1 LVTPFTTEPV
11 VLVTSSTV
19 DPTVLVTS
27 CTVDVVVSVTWSTTS
42 VAESTV
48 PVTVFD
54 NSEPRPSEELV
65 KLVLV
70 GAVVAGTVVV
80 CSCCCCCSTPTT
92 SSRLPLP
99 LVLSCACTA
108 AITRQAAVITR
119 TNTQCI
125 VLTACQCVKCSMLR
139 PGRKTLQ
146 TRSLDPRRDLTRTH
160 RERKE
165 SSAWVGYFRLRGR
178 SENGPMR
185 RTTR

>member
-11 VLVTSSTV
+11 VLVTPSTV

-70 GAVVAGTVVV
+70 GAVVEGTVVV

-92 SSRLPLP
+92 SSRLPL
-99 LVLSCACTA
+99 VLSCACTA
-108 AITRQAAVITR
+108 AITRQAAVIT
-119 TNTQCI
+119 
-125 VLTACQCVKCSMLR
+125 
-139 PGRKTLQ
+139 
-146 TRSLDPRRDLTRTH
+146 
-160 RERKE
+160 
-165 SSAWVGYFRLRGR
+165 
-178 SENGPMR
+178 
-185 RTTR
+185 